1 MKKVRFPA
9 WLERRRYSP
18 YTKMRIASRGSAPM
32 MPEASA
38 APSTFP
44 ELSGNVIPFGRR
56 TLTPAT
62 ADRPEVPVLVPPTR
76 KAGTPT

>member
-18 YTKMRIASRGSAPM
+18 YTKMRIATGGSAPKVS
-32 MPEASA
+32 EAPA
-38 APSTFP
+38 APSMFP

-62 ADRPEVPVLVPPTR
+62 ADCPEVSVLVLPPR
-76 KAGTPT
+76 RSGTPT

>member
-18 YTKMRIASRGSAPM
+18 YTKMRIATGGSAPKV
-32 MPEASA
+32 SA
-38 APSTFP
+38 APAASTFP
-44 ELSGNVIPFGRR
+44 ERSGNVIPFGRR

-62 ADRPEVPVLVPPTR
+62 ADCPEVSLLVLPPR
-76 KAGTPT
+76 KARIPD